1 MGKRYAAKIDANQ
14 PEIVKA
20 LRGVYGV
27 TVTPTHA
34 AGDGFPDL
42 CVGFRGQTFL
52 LEVKDGSK
60 PPSARKLTADQEK
73 WHTAW
78 TGQVAV
84 VKDVTEALAV
94 LGITSKEK
102 GPL

>member
-1 MGKRYAAKIDANQ
+1 MARRYAAKVDANQ
-14 PEIVKA
+14 QEIVKA
-20 LRGVYGV
+20 LRDVYGV

-42 CVGFRGQTFL
+42 CVGFRGQTYL
-52 LEVKDGSK
+52 LEVKDGNK
-60 PPSARKLTADQEK
+60 PPSKQKLTPDQEK

-84 VKDVTEALAV
+84 VKDIPEALAV
-94 LGITSKEK
+94 LGIERQAS
-102 GPL
+102 